1 MAEYRLGSS
10 SLVHT
15 PGLIAWAINGY
26 HFEEDRPQLLGV
38 IAATYPDVPREA
50 LEQLLLRKIDYRVDG
65 ETVVFTVEADHAR
78 A

>member
-26 HFEEDRPQLLGV
+26 HFEEDRPQLLAV
-38 IAATYPDVPREA
+38 MAATYPGVPREA
-50 LEQLLLRKIDYRVDG
+50 LEQVLLRKVDYRVEG
-65 ETVVFTVEADHAR
+65 ETVTFTVEADHAR

>member
-26 HFEEDRPQLLGV
+26 HFEEDRPQLLDV
-38 IAATYPDVPREA
+38 IAATYPGVPREA
-50 LEQLLLRKIDYRVDG
+50 LEQVLLRKIDYRVEG

>member
-15 PGLIAWAINGY
+15 PGLIAWEINGY
-26 HFEEDRPQLLGV
+26 HFEDDSPQLLDLM
-38 IAATYPDVPREA
+38 AATYPGVPRGA
-50 LEQLLLRKIDYRVDG
+50 LEKVLLRKVDYRVEG
-65 ETVVFTVEADHAR
+65 EAVIFTVEADHAS